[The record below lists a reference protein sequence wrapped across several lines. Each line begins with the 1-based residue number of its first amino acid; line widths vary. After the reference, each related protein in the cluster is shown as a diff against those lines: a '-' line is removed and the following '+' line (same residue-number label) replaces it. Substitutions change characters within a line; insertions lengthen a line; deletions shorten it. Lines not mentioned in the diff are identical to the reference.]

1 MRAFVTLLN
10 SIPFGLACFLAPL
23 VCFLWVLFS
32 DAWSPMLFIFL
43 VGLMALLGMFLI
55 LCVSGFLGPFGVL
68 GLPILYSA
76 YVQFDFLTDCRAKF
90 GDAYAIQFML
100 ASVALASI
108 PTINLGKGFEHQPA
122 VIIFRGMLSLS
133 FGAVAWML
141 SHGQISSYWQVLGLH
156 VVSIIAAA
164 SLVALVGDG
173 AGHHEMN
180 LAVSDLLS
188 GRTIYHN
195 PSCGSFN

>member
-32 DAWSPMLFIFL
+32 DAWSLMLFIFL

-76 YVQFDFLTDCRAKF
+76 YGTNNGVRLQHWGLTPLC
-90 GDAYAIQFML
+90 
-100 ASVALASI
+100 V
-108 PTINLGKGFEHQPA
+108 P
-122 VIIFRGMLSLS
+122 
-133 FGAVAWML
+133 
-141 SHGQISSYWQVLGLH
+141 
-156 VVSIIAAA
+156 
-164 SLVALVGDG
+164 LVETRL
-173 AGHHEMN
+173 
-180 LAVSDLLS
+180 
-188 GRTIYHN
+188 R
-195 PSCGSFN
+195 